1 MVICNK
7 LRHIKGFECHTEI
20 LGRDMQIIIMMHPFL
35 PLNYIN
41 IYTTQTHDNRSIIT
55 HLLLFLFLLS
65 CLDALMLVTMPL
77 FIFLIDNLIVTW
89 SEGKF
94 EL

>member
-7 LRHIKGFECHTEI
+7 LRHIKGFECHIEI

-55 HLLLFLFLLS
+55 HLLFLFFILFLLS
-65 CLDALMLVTMPL
+65 CLDALMLVAMPL
-77 FIFLIDNLIVTW
+77 SIFSD
-89 SEGKF
+89 
-94 EL
+94 